1 MLRDVCI
8 RSSFTQTFSDVSLA
22 CSKSIPSRQMK
33 EKGEEIPNPSSS
45 GSPSPMVYK
54 GLPAARHEPPYVP
67 SADAGR
73 LFKSPSPVPIA
84 VSTAAADI
92 KFPPPVKAVPDRFHP
107 PPRPVGAGPE
117 MLERHGEHGTAPGQH
132 KGRAQA
138 AELRKNDILMHQT
151 EVASLLSH
159 QRRCREAEQR
169 DRDLAR
175 EGALHLREGARN
187 NHVIGKLESSETE
200 SAICKRASIEERP

>member
-1 MLRDVCI
+1 MCI
-8 RSSFTQTFSDVSLA
+8 RSCFTQTFSDLSLA
-22 CSKSIPSRQMK
+22 GSISIPSQQMK
-33 EKGEEIPNPSSS
+33 GRGDPKPFFVRFTNFNGVQESAS
-45 GSPSPMVYK
+45 GK
-54 GLPAARHEPPYVP
+54 ARAAIRAKCGCRTTFEVP
-67 SADAGR
+67 VAC
-73 LFKSPSPVPIA
+73 PIA

-159 QRRCREAEQR
+159 QRRCRR
-169 DRDLAR
+169 
-175 EGALHLREGARN
+175 
-187 NHVIGKLESSETE
+187 SSGTE
-200 SAICKRASIEERP
+200 IWPQKEHCISEKAHATTV